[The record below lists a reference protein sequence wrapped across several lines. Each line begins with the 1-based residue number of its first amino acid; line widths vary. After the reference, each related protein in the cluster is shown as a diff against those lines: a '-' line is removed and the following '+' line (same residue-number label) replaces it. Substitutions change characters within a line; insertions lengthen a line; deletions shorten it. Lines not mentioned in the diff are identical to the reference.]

1 MKVVIKLILILIFL
15 SSCQK
20 TKIAEN
26 FTLLPTVKN
35 LEYNGKLSVFDCNS
49 EFNYYSESNELP
61 VLLSQKLKLK
71 KGTAN
76 KHNLSFEIDSELD
89 TADEGYHLH
98 ISKENIKIRA
108 KDKAGLFYSF
118 ISLNQLITDS
128 KDQNINLPIVSI
140 EDFPSLKYRSIH
152 IDVKHHTDKK
162 EYYFELIDEL
172 AYLKINGIIIEFEDK
187 LGYQKRPIVAA
198 PDSYSITWWKSLSD
212 YAYKRNIKISPLI
225 QGLGHAS
232 FILKHKKFKGLRDIS
247 DNDWA
252 FNPLS
257 SKTYDVQFDLYKDAI
272 EATPYGQFLHVG
284 GDEVRVS
291 DRGDKKGFELN
302 LLWLNKVSEFA
313 KENDRIPIFW
323 DDMYLKH
330 GGVWM
335 VTRNKKLT
343 KEKVDSIWIEN
354 EKKLTEYL
362 NDFPKNCIYMRWN
375 YFSPWAEGNLKTI
388 DWYKENNLKIMGA
401 TAGQTRWILMPQNQ
415 SNIESIKSFSLTS
428 ISKKLDGLLLTL
440 WDDDS
445 PHFELYK
452 RGIYAFAEYTWS
464 GNDSGIEDFKSK
476 FRHRFFSPT
485 LKNQNFEF
493 IDDLERPV
501 RDWANLFVKEKKHRN
516 QITKTDLPLETHII
530 DLPDTNNPG
539 EWNLKFNK
547 KIFIAEKHIVDLKKI
562 LEKINAQKIKTIRGG
577 YALEVYE
584 QVAKLALFSY
594 ETFIDISNFDNGK
607 NDVENLLNNKKEFLS
622 LRHDFEEVYSKTR
635 NIIKPENYILD
646 QDHHNHTANQTL
658 NMDWQFI
665 SEIKL
670 FEKINLTYNLN
681 ETNL

>member
-1 MKVVIKLILILIFL
+1 M
-15 SSCQK
+15 
-20 TKIAEN
+20 
-26 FTLLPTVKN
+26 
-35 LEYNGKLSVFDCNS
+35 
-49 EFNYYSESNELP
+49 
-61 VLLSQKLKLK
+61 
-71 KGTAN
+71 
-76 KHNLSFEIDSELD
+76 
-89 TADEGYHLH
+89 
-98 ISKENIKIRA
+98 
-108 KDKAGLFYSF
+108 
-118 ISLNQLITDS
+118 
-128 KDQNINLPIVSI
+128 
-140 EDFPSLKYRSIH
+140 
-152 IDVKHHTDKK
+152 
-162 EYYFELIDEL
+162 
-172 AYLKINGIIIEFEDK
+172 
-187 LGYQKRPIVAA
+187 
-198 PDSYSITWWKSLSD
+198 
-212 YAYKRNIKISPLI
+212 
-225 QGLGHAS
+225 
-232 FILKHKKFKGLRDIS
+232 RDIS

-257 SKTYDVQFDLYKDAI
+257 SETYDVQFDLYKDAI
-272 EATPYGQFLHVG
+272 EATPHGQFLHVG

-291 DRGDKKGFELN
+291 DRGEKKGFELN

-313 KENDRIPIFW
+313 KENDRTPIFW

-464 GNDSGIEDFKSK
+464 GNDSDIEDFKSK

-493 IDDLERPV
+493 IDDLEKPV

-539 EWNLKFNK
+539 EWNLKFNE
-547 KIFIAEKHIVDLKKI
+547 KIFIAEKHIVELKKI
-562 LEKINAQKIKTIRGG
+562 LEKINVQKIKTIRGG
-577 YALEVYE
+577 YALQVYE

>member
-1 MKVVIKLILILIFL
+1 M
-15 SSCQK
+15 
-20 TKIAEN
+20 
-26 FTLLPTVKN
+26 
-35 LEYNGKLSVFDCNS
+35 
-49 EFNYYSESNELP
+49 
-61 VLLSQKLKLK
+61 
-71 KGTAN
+71 
-76 KHNLSFEIDSELD
+76 
-89 TADEGYHLH
+89 
-98 ISKENIKIRA
+98 
-108 KDKAGLFYSF
+108 
-118 ISLNQLITDS
+118 NQLITDS

-140 EDFPSLKYRSIH
+140 EDYPSLKYRSIH
-152 IDVKHHTDKK
+152 IDVKHHTEKK
-162 EYYFELIDEL
+162 DYYFELIDEL
-172 AYLKINGIIIEFEDK
+172 ASLKINGIIIEFEDK

-198 PDSYSITWWKSLSD
+198 PDSYSISWWKSLSD

-252 FNPLS
+252 FNPVS
-257 SKTYDVQFDLYKDAI
+257 SETYDVQFDLYRDAI
-272 EATPYGQFLHVG
+272 EATPHGQFLHVG

-291 DRGDKKGFELN
+291 DRGEKKGFELN

-335 VTRNKKLT
+335 VTRNTKLT
-343 KEKVDSIWIEN
+343 KEKVDSIWIKN

-464 GNDSGIEDFKSK
+464 GNDSDIEDFKSK

-493 IDDLERPV
+493 IDDLEKPV

-516 QITKTDLPLETHII
+516 QITKTYLPLETHII

-539 EWNLKFNK
+539 EWNLKFNE

-562 LEKINAQKIKTIRGG
+562 LEKINVQKIKTIRGG
-577 YALEVYE
+577 YALQVYE

-607 NDVENLLNNKKEFLS
+607 IDVENLLNNRKEFLS

-646 QDHHNHTANQTL
+646 QDHHNHTANQAL

>member
-1 MKVVIKLILILIFL
+1 MIFL
-15 SSCQK
+15 NSCQK
-20 TKIAEN
+20 KKISDN

-35 LEYNGKLSVFDCNS
+35 LQYNGKLSVLNCNS

-61 VLLSQKLKLK
+61 VLLSETLKLK

-76 KHNLSFEIDSELD
+76 KHNFSFEIDSELD
-89 TADEGYHLH
+89 IADEGYHLH
-98 ISKENIKIRA
+98 ISKENIKIKA

-140 EDFPSLKYRSIH
+140 KDFPSLKYRSIH
-152 IDVKHHTDKK
+152 IDVKHHTEKK

-172 AYLKINGIIIEFEDK
+172 ASLKVNGIIIEFEDK

-198 PDSYSITWWKSLSD
+198 PDSYSISWWKSLSD
-212 YAYKRNIKISPLI
+212 YADKRNIKISPLI

-252 FNPLS
+252 FNPTIS
-257 SKTYDVQFDLYKDAI
+257 ETYDLQFDLYKDAI
-272 EATPYGQFLHVG
+272 KATPHGQFLHVG

-291 DRGDKKGFELN
+291 NRGEKKGFELN

-313 KENDRIPIFW
+313 KENNRIPIFW

-335 VTRNKKLT
+335 VTRNTKLT
-343 KEKVDSIWIEN
+343 KEKVDSIWIKN

-401 TAGQTRWILMPQNQ
+401 TAGQTRWILMPQNE

-428 ISKKLDGLLLTL
+428 VSKKLDGLLLTL

-464 GNDSGIEDFKSK
+464 GNDSSIEDFKSK

-493 IDDLERPV
+493 IDDLEIPV

-516 QITKTDLPLETHII
+516 QITKSDSPLESHII
-530 DLPDTNNPG
+530 DLPDINNPG

-547 KIFIAEKHIVDLKKI
+547 KIFIAKKHILDLKKI
-562 LEKINAQKIKTIRGG
+562 LEKINAQKIKTIRGN
-577 YALEVYE
+577 YALQVYE

-594 ETFIDISNFDNGK
+594 KTFIDISNFDNGK
-607 NDVENLLNNKKEFLS
+607 NDVENLLNNRKEFLS

-635 NIIKPENYILD
+635 NIIKPEKYILD

-670 FEKINLTYNLN
+670 FEKINLTYN
-681 ETNL
+681 

>member
-1 MKVVIKLILILIFL
+1 MIFL
-15 SSCQK
+15 NSCQK
-20 TKIAEN
+20 KKISDN

-35 LEYNGKLSVFDCNS
+35 LQYNGKLSVLNCNS

-61 VLLSQKLKLK
+61 VLLSETLKLK

-76 KHNLSFEIDSELD
+76 KNNFSFEIDSELD
-89 TADEGYHLH
+89 IADEGYHLH
-98 ISKENIKIRA
+98 ISKENIKIKA

-140 EDFPSLKYRSIH
+140 KDFPSLKYRSIH
-152 IDVKHHTDKK
+152 IDVKHHTEKK

-172 AYLKINGIIIEFEDK
+172 ASLKVNGIIIEFEDK

-198 PDSYSITWWKSLSD
+198 PDSYSISWWKSLSD
-212 YAYKRNIKISPLI
+212 YADKRNIKISPLI

-252 FNPLS
+252 FNPTIS
-257 SKTYDVQFDLYKDAI
+257 ETYDLQFDLYKDAI
-272 EATPYGQFLHVG
+272 KATPHGQFLHVG

-291 DRGDKKGFELN
+291 NRGEKKGFELN

-313 KENDRIPIFW
+313 KENNRIPIFW

-335 VTRNKKLT
+335 VTRNTKLT
-343 KEKVDSIWIEN
+343 KEKVDSIWIKN

-401 TAGQTRWILMPQNQ
+401 TAGQTRWILMPQNE

-428 ISKKLDGLLLTL
+428 VSKKLDGLLLTL

-464 GNDSGIEDFKSK
+464 GNDSSIEDFKSK

-493 IDDLERPV
+493 IDDLEIPV

-516 QITKTDLPLETHII
+516 QITKSDSPLESHII
-530 DLPDTNNPG
+530 DLPDINNPG

-547 KIFIAEKHIVDLKKI
+547 KIFIAKKHILDLKKI
-562 LEKINAQKIKTIRGG
+562 LEKINAQKIKTIRGN
-577 YALEVYE
+577 YALQVYE

-594 ETFIDISNFDNGK
+594 KTFIDISNFDNGK
-607 NDVENLLNNKKEFLS
+607 NDVENLLNNRKEFLS

-635 NIIKPENYILD
+635 NIIKPEKYILD

-670 FEKINLTYNLN
+670 FEKINLTYN
-681 ETNL
+681 